1 MAKFGKYLSAG
12 DFRHS
17 ITIKLR
23 TETRDAT
30 GGITDG
36 TPTTVHTTRAK
47 IEPIR
52 GNELTTLASVDGA
65 INRASV
71 DYRIWIRKPPSTSI
85 KPEQFVVYDS
95 KEFDILSVIEPNTE
109 GRYLELLCKERF
121 A

>member
-23 TETRDAT
+23 TETADAV
-30 GGITDG
+30 GGVTDG
-36 TPTTVHTTRAK
+36 TPTTVYATRAK
-47 IEPIR
+47 VEPIR
-52 GNELTTLASVDGA
+52 GTELTNLASIDGVT
-65 INRASV
+65 NRAMV
-71 DYRIWIRKPPSTSI
+71 DYRIWIRKPPSTEI
-85 KPEQFVVYDS
+85 NAQQFVVFGS